1 MRTFRADRCRREQEA
16 IQGKVH
22 ERAPAT
28 ACLGVF
34 RRCRIWRKRLPRGAM
49 EFAARTILPAYV
61 CSKREEDCPRNPCR
75 SPRTITSSSRDPGHV
90 ILRSDLKD
98 NSLEKDQ
105 KFDVGAIR
113 SRLLPP
119 MCLVL
124 QKAAA
129 SRTFGARRGLK
140 TDPQNADTKWIP
152 KSVRQ
157 I

>member
-1 MRTFRADRCRREQEA
+1 VQTGADVNKKRYKARSTSALLQPHASAYFGGVGYGGSGYQGAQWSSQRGQFYRPTFVRSVKK
-16 IQGKVH
+16 I
-22 ERAPAT
+22 
-28 ACLGVF
+28 
-34 RRCRIWRKRLPRGAM
+34 
-49 EFAARTILPAYV
+49 AR
-61 CSKREEDCPRNPCR
+61 RNPCR

-98 NSLEKDQ
+98 NSLERDQ